1 MRLAL
6 LLLLGAAALASSAA
20 AQTASHALT
29 VEAVPVPLG
38 FTDPTLDHAGLLAYR
53 GGLLLSSAD
62 RDFGGWSGMVVSPD
76 GNRVVLI
83 SDVGS
88 WLTATLERRDGK
100 VTGLGGATLAP
111 LVGED
116 GRPLGSDKEMAD
128 AESLAEYPDGSLA
141 IGFEHRHRVLHYPVS
156 ADGRPPLLNRPSRI
170 DAPPGVAA
178 ADPNQGLEAMT
189 VMPDGALLAF
199 DEYLPDGL
207 GHDIGWV
214 FARPGGAPIRTL
226 KLDLTDE
233 FKPTDIKVLPN
244 GDYLLLQ
251 RRFSAVAGAGARL
264 SVVSAAAVAGDAPIA
279 DRELGQITNEMTVD
293 NFECLGVWRDTQGKT
308 RAIVVSDD
316 NFSVLQRTLL
326 LEFELPAE

>member
-1 MRLAL
+1 MRRAL
-6 LLLLGAAALASSAA
+6 LLMLGAAALASPAA
-20 AQTASHALT
+20 AAEPAPHAVT
-29 VEAVPVPLG
+29 IEAIPVPLG
-38 FTDPTLDHAGLLAYR
+38 FTDPTIDHAGLLAYR
-53 GGLLLSSAD
+53 GGLLLSSGD

-76 GNRVVLI
+76 GNRITLI

-100 VTGLGGATLAP
+100 VVGLGDATLGP

-116 GRPLGSDKEMAD
+116 GQPLGSDKDMAD
-128 AESLAEYPDGSLA
+128 AESLTEFPDGSLA
-141 IGFEHRHRVLHYPVS
+141 IGFERHHRVLHYPAS
-156 ADGRPPLLNRPSRI
+156 ADGRLPLLNRPSRI
-170 DAPPGVAA
+170 DAPPGIAA
-178 ADPNQGLEAMT
+178 ADPNEGLEAMT

-199 DEYLPDGL
+199 DEYLPDGK

-226 KLDLTDE
+226 KLDQTDA
-233 FKPTDIKVLPN
+233 FKPTDIKILPD

-251 RRFSAVAGAGARL
+251 RRFNAVAGAGARL

-279 DRELGQITNEMTVD
+279 DRELGQITNDMTVD
-293 NFECLGVWRDTQGKT
+293 NFECLGIWRDGQGKA

-316 NFSVLQRTLL
+316 NFSILQRTLL
-326 LEFELPAE
+326 LEFELP